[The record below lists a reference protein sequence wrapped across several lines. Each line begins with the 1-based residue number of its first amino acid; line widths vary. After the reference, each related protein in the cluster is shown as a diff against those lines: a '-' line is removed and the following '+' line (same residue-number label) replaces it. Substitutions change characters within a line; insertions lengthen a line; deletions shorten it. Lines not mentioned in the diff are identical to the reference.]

1 MKQHDESKIELL
13 IINKPSIGIISTCFK
28 FCSFGVVELTFRKW
42 LMNILTRTHTHTHTD
57 TRVSN
62 LATKTKSVRACRDN
76 GRASKASSLVDQ
88 PPILRRYSTKYK
100 PTSAAVFIRR
110 ESFSTVLEK
119 ILRDFFF
126 GEGGGGEQNRISIL
140 SRWIFNATS
149 KMYKIFIQV
158 AKNYCKL
165 YTYTGALLLC
175 AIIFGYKM
183 WCRRIF
189 NVVPFHDALR
199 YS

>member
-42 LMNILTRTHTHTHTD
+42 LMNILTRTHTHTHTY

-126 GEGGGGEQNRISIL
+126 GEGGGGSKIESRSFRDEFLTQRARCIKFL
-140 SRWIFNATS
+140 SNS
-149 KMYKIFIQV
+149 
-158 AKNYCKL
+158 
-165 YTYTGALLLC
+165 
-175 AIIFGYKM
+175 
-183 WCRRIF
+183 RRIIA
-189 NVVPFHDALR
+189 NYTHTQAL
-199 YS
+199 YYYAP